1 MRCCRISLYISE
13 KYIGVGT
20 GSRNYRH
27 SAMDAFFFLF
37 FLVDQIIY
45 VYLFWIHAIMGI
57 LVRMVMGTYQ
67 NNMNV
72 FMEDPFSLN
81 RKILL

>member
-1 MRCCRISLYISE
+1 
-13 KYIGVGT
+13 
-20 GSRNYRH
+20 
-27 SAMDAFFFLF
+27 MDAFFFLF

>member
-1 MRCCRISLYISE
+1 
-13 KYIGVGT
+13 
-20 GSRNYRH
+20 
-27 SAMDAFFFLF
+27 MDAFFFLF

-72 FMEDPFSLN
+72 FIEDPFSLN